1 MGSFVN
7 ILEENGKIYILF
19 FYNNEKIVVI
29 YLGSSK
35 FVLFNIN

>member
-19 FYNNEKIVVI
+19 FYNNEKNSGD
-29 YLGSSK
+29 LSWFK
-35 FVLFNIN
+35 